1 MSQKTWLPA
10 LARLLIGLC
19 NYINRN
25 KLYMLRIL
33 PPTAEP
39 ALDNVVTACLALSAV
54 IEPFLPEQT

>member
-1 MSQKTWLPA
+1 MGQKTWLPA

-25 KLYMLRIL
+25 RLYIMRIL

-39 ALDNVVTACLALSAV
+39 ALDDVITACLALSAV
-54 IEPFLPEQT
+54 IEPFLPDET